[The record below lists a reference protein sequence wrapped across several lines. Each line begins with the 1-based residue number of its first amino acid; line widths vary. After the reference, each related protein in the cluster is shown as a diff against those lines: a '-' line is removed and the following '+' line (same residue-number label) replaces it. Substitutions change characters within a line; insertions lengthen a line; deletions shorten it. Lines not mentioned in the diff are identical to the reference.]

1 MVSDPYSVL
10 GVSRDATKEEIKKA
24 YRKKAKEYHPDL
36 HPGDPVAAQ
45 KMNEV
50 NEAYDML
57 NNPEKYQQ
65 QNQAGRNPYGGYGNP
80 YGGYGSYGGSYGGYG
95 SSGGYGGS
103 AGSYGGYG
111 SPGGYGRQGQQGG
124 QGQQNGPGGQSQ
136 WNEQRGYGSYG
147 GYGYDPFEDLFGF
160 GQRQTG
166 PERPRTMAGDD
177 QDIRQVIDFINM
189 GRYDYARQTL
199 NSIVSARRNGRW
211 YYLSALTH
219 FGQGN
224 HIQAVEHIQKAQQ
237 MEPGNGV
244 YQQAAR
250 SMSQTS
256 YTYNQNGQAYQR
268 YAEGMNQ
275 MCLRLCALQFCCMFC
290 GC

>member
-1 MVSDPYSVL
+1 MISDPYSVL
-10 GVSRDATKEEIKKA
+10 GISRDATKEEIKKA

-36 HPGDPVAAQ
+36 HPNDPVAAQ

-57 NNPEKYQQ
+57 NNPEKYRQQ
-65 QNQAGRNPYGGYGNP
+65 DQAGWNP
-80 YGGYGSYGGSYGGYG
+80 
-95 SSGGYGGS
+95 
-103 AGSYGGYG
+103 
-111 SPGGYGRQGQQGG
+111 
-124 QGQQNGPGGQSQ
+124 
-136 WNEQRGYGSYG
+136 YG

-160 GQRQTG
+160 GRYQTG
-166 PERPRTMAGDD
+166 PEKPRTMAGDD

-199 NSIVSARRNGRW
+199 NSFVSARRNGRW

-219 FGQGN
+219 YGQGN
-224 HIQAVEHIQKAQQ
+224 HIQASEHIQKAQQ
-237 MEPGNGV
+237 MEPGNV
-244 YQQAAR
+244 IYQQAAR

-256 YTYNQNGQAYQR
+256 YSYNQNGRAYQR
-268 YAEGMNQ
+268 QAEGMNEV
-275 MCLRLCALQFCCMFC
+275 CLRLCALQFCCMFC